1 MEFPKTEVGKR
12 IRYLRKSQGL
22 TSEELAK
29 LAGISQSMISQIER
43 GQVSPSLE
51 TLWKLSH
58 SLQVPVFSF
67 FEMEESNI
75 VKISRAKE
83 TKVVK
88 RVRPNVSY
96 ELLSPSSGKQM
107 SFFKMVVEPGED
119 LNAPLMY
126 HVGEECGIMLK
137 GSLRIEVEGEI
148 HIINEG
154 DSVYFDSSLPHR
166 FMNLGEENAVSI
178 WAMTH
183 SF

>member
-1 MEFPKTEVGKR
+1 MEFPKGEIGKR
-12 IRYLRKSQGL
+12 IRYLRRSQGL

-51 TLWKLSH
+51 TLWKLGH
-58 SLQVPVFSF
+58 SLKVPVFSF
-67 FEMEESNI
+67 FETEETHAVTI
-75 VKISRAKE
+75 ARANE
-83 TKVVK
+83 ATMIK

-96 ELLSPSSGKQM
+96 QLLSPSSGKQM

-119 LNAPLMY
+119 LDVPLLF
-126 HVGEECGIMLK
+126 HSGEECGIMLS
-137 GSLRIEVEGEI
+137 GSLQVQVENEVHMI
-148 HIINEG
+148 HEG
-154 DSVYFDSSLPHR
+154 DSIYFDSSLPHR
-166 FMNLGEENAVSI
+166 FRNVGDDVSVSI